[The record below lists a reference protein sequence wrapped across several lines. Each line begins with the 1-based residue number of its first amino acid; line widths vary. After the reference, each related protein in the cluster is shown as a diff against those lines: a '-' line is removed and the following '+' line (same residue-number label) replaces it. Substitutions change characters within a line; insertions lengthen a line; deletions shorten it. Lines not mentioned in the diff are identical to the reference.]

1 MLEVTSDYIKAI
13 ENHLRVF
20 EANFDLNGKRYTK
33 TKIASATYDSSIG
46 IVMILQLVVGTSIV

>member
-33 TKIASATYDSSIG
+33 TKNCISY
-46 IVMILQLVVGTSIV
+46 LRQFHR